1 MEMNNT
7 AGQRKKLLVVDD
19 IQLNRMILKELFSD
33 RYDVIEAPNG
43 EVAIGLINLYGK
55 EIAIVLLDIVMPVM
69 DGFEVLQQ
77 MNESGII
84 GTVPVILITGE
95 NDDEK
100 ALKGYELGVA
110 DLINKPF
117 NPDIVERRVENVVA
131 LYANQQNLEMKLAE
145 QKKELEDQAER
156 LRQSNLFVIDALS
169 TTVEFRNF
177 ESGDHIKRIR
187 TLTKVLLTSM
197 KDEYNLTDEEIS
209 AISSASAMHDIG
221 KIAIP
226 DSILLKPGPLNREE
240 FEVMKTH
247 TIRGCEIL
255 SSLNYTQ
262 DQEYF
267 TYCYEICRHHH
278 ERWDGGGYPDGL
290 KGDDIS
296 IWAQAT
302 SLADVYDALT
312 SKRVYKDAYAHE
324 KAVEMI
330 VNGECGIFNPKM
342 LEHFVA
348 CQDELLDQSKE
359 YGNMHH
365 NWDSKAVAP

>member
-1 MEMNNT
+1 MSTPSAVSN
-7 AGQRKKLLVVDD
+7 RKKLLVVDD
-19 IQLNRMILKELFSD
+19 IQLNRMILKELFNE
-33 RYDVIEAPNG
+33 RYEVIEAANG
-43 EVAIGLINLYGK
+43 EMALGLISLFGK

-69 DGFEVLQQ
+69 DGFAVLQK
-77 MNESGII
+77 MNVSGII
-84 GTVPVILITGE
+84 NTLPVILITGE

-131 LYANQQNLEMKLAE
+131 LYANQQNLEARLAE
-145 QKKELEDQAER
+145 QKETLERQSGR
-156 LRQSNLFVIDALS
+156 LRQANLFVIDALS
-169 TTVEFRNF
+169 TMVEFRSF

-187 TLTKVLLTSM
+187 ILTKTILTAMRDDYHLSG
-197 KDEYNLTDEEIS
+197 EVIETIS
-209 AISSASAMHDIG
+209 NSSAMHDIG

-226 DSILLKPGPLNREE
+226 DSILLKPGPLTAEE
-240 FEVMKTH
+240 FEIMKTH
-247 TIRGCEIL
+247 TIRGCEML
-255 SSLNYTQ
+255 SNLNYTQ

-278 ERWDGGGYPDGL
+278 ERWDGNGYPDGL

-312 SKRVYKDAYAHE
+312 SKRVYKGAYTHE
-324 KAVEMI
+324 EAVKMI
-330 VNGECGIFNPKM
+330 LNGECGVFNPRM
-342 LEHFVA
+342 LEHFVRV
-348 CQDELLDQSKE
+348 QGELLENTRVYD
-359 YGNMHH
+359 
-365 NWDSKAVAP
+365 APPKPPEK